1 LEYLAGGS
9 PGVARPL
16 IRVRIFNS
24 DARMIDISSVAR
36 SLRPIV
42 VAALICNVIGHLAA
56 ADAIRINARQ
66 SDEAIR
72 QQLLSLTPVGT
83 PIKEVYQFLQS
94 RVHRDSR
101 VIGGPEEPRPFS
113 TGLATELGHY
123 NDWRTFP
130 YPTFVKAFWEF
141 DKKIT
146 GCVTSGP

>member
-1 LEYLAGGS
+1 
-9 PGVARPL
+9 
-16 IRVRIFNS
+16 
-24 DARMIDISSVAR
+24 M
-36 SLRPIV
+36 LRHLLPAILLSIPITLHGTEAV
-42 VAALICNVIGHLAA
+42 TINV
-56 ADAIRINARQ
+56 RQ

-123 NDWRTFP
+123 HDLRTFP
-130 YPTFVKAFWEF
+130 YPTVVKAFWEF
-141 DKKIT
+141 ENHRLRNIRVERFLR
-146 GCVTSGP
+146 GM